1 MRALVTG
8 ATGFLGTHLTTTLLA
23 AGVEVR
29 ALYRS
34 DTALAALHGL
44 PIDARRGDV
53 TDRASLDAALAGGV
67 DWVFHV
73 AASTASWRPKF
84 AEQQRI
90 NVDGTRNVV
99 EAALAAGVRRLV
111 HTSTVAVYGLTG
123 DTISERSPL
132 LGRDSWHSYARTKTA
147 AEDLVRAALPRGLD
161 AVIVNPTHI
170 LGPGDRHNWSRLLML
185 IDQQKLPGV
194 PPGRGAFVDVRAAA
208 VAHLRAAEVG
218 RVGENYLLG
227 GAETSFL
234 DLVQRAGRLLGRPTP
249 KRALPAFV
257 LKLAAQAQDGWS
269 RFTRREPDV
278 TPESVAFACQ
288 QMRCDISKAHS
299 ELGLTVTPLD
309 TLLADTIDW
318 LRGAGLVRG
327 A

>member
-8 ATGFLGTHLTTTLLA
+8 ATGFLGTHLTTALIA
-23 AGVEVR
+23 ASVEVR

-34 DTALAALHGL
+34 ESALAALRGL
-44 PIDARRGDV
+44 PVDARRGDV

-73 AASTASWRPKF
+73 AASTASWRPQF

-90 NVDGTRNVV
+90 NVAGTQHVL
-99 EAALAAGVRRLV
+99 EAALTAGVRRFV
-111 HTSTVAVYGLTG
+111 HTSTVAVYGFT
-123 DTISERSPL
+123 DQTISERSPL

-147 AEDLVRAALPRGLD
+147 AEDLVRAAIARGLD
-161 AVIVNPTHI
+161 AVILNPTHI

-185 IDQQKLPGV
+185 VDQQKLPGV

-208 VAHLRAAEVG
+208 AAHVRAAEVG
-218 RVGENYLLG
+218 ATGENYLLG
-227 GAETSFL
+227 GEETSFL

-249 KRALPAFV
+249 KRALPAVV
-257 LKLAAQAQDGWS
+257 LKLAAQLQDGWS
-269 RFTRREPDV
+269 RISRREPDV

-288 QMRCDISKAHS
+288 QMRCDIRKAQQA
-299 ELGLTVTPLD
+299 LGLQVTPLD
-309 TLLADTIDW
+309 TLLADTIAW
-318 LRGAGLVRG
+318 LRAEGLVGR

>member
-8 ATGFLGTHLTTTLLA
+8 ATGFLGTHLTRALLA
-23 AGVEVR
+23 ASVEVR

-34 DTALAALHGL
+34 DAALAALRDL
-44 PIDARRGDV
+44 PVDARRGDV
-53 TDRASLDAALAGGV
+53 LDRASLDAALSGGI

-73 AASTASWRPKF
+73 AASTASWRPQF

-90 NVDGTRNVV
+90 NVDGTRHVV
-99 EAALAAGVRRLV
+99 EAALAAGVKRFV
-111 HTSTVAVYGLTG
+111 HTSTVAVYGFTNAV
-123 DTISERSPL
+123 ISERSPM

-147 AEDLVRAALPRGLD
+147 AEDLVRAAIPRGLN

-170 LGPGDRHNWSRLLML
+170 LGPGDRHNWSRLIML

-208 VAHLRAAEVG
+208 QAHLRAAEVG

-234 DLVQRAGRLLGRPTP
+234 DLVQRAGGLLGRPTP
-249 KRALPAFV
+249 RRALPAML
-257 LKLAAQAQDGWS
+257 LKLAARVQDGYS
-269 RFTRREPDV
+269 RFSGREPDV

-288 QMRCDISKAHS
+288 QMRCDIGKARE
-299 ELGLTVTPLD
+299 ELGLTITPLD

-318 LRGAGLVRG
+318 LRSVGLVRG